1 MGGSTVG
8 GEAQF
13 YPMAGISSM
22 PRSVKI
28 ALGVGG
34 FFSVVVVACLGVGGS
49 LFFQE
54 RYKVLHYAED
64 SCRVTSASYDASLR
78 CTENS
83 KAGARRGKCYA
94 PVWHVEFG
102 QNGTRKGTIHGY
114 VERSL
119 DHVIVASDKY
129 KVGSS
134 YPCWYNTKKWSEL
147 IWYKPTT
154 FYPLILL
161 IIGAVAVPFAIISFI
176 ILCRLRAQPDL

>member
-1 MGGSTVG
+1 
-8 GEAQF
+8 
-13 YPMAGISSM
+13 MAGISSM